1 MTETLYHLTEKSSN
15 QKTGPMAVSTSSGS
29 TCPDACPLKAKGCY
43 AKSGPLALHW
53 KNITNGLRGV
63 PWAFFLLQVKKL
75 APNTLMRHNQAG
87 DLPGDN
93 NVIDAAKLGELVE
106 ATKHI
111 KAFTYT
117 HKPVFDHPNAEENKK
132 AIKNANDN
140 GFTVNLSADS
150 IGEADAMFDLNI
162 GPVVTLL
169 PKDWAVRIP
178 TCQTPKGRRIIVC
191 PATYKDDVSCSTC
204 RMCMDRDRQA
214 VIGFPAHGTGAKV
227 VEEVFIRETL
237 GNSIS
242 DE

>member
-1 MTETLYHLTEKSSN
+1 MNEPLYHLTEKSSN

-53 KNITNGLRGV
+53 KRITDGLRGV
-63 PWAFFLLQVKKL
+63 PWAYFLQQVKKL
-75 APNTLMRHNQAG
+75 APRTLMRHNQAG
-87 DLPGDN
+87 DLPGTGDA
-93 NVIDAAKLGELVE
+93 IDVEKLAELVD

-117 HKPVFDHPNAEENKK
+117 HKPVLSGPYAEENKK
-132 AIKNANDN
+132 AIKHANDN
-140 GFTVNLSADS
+140 GFTINLSANS
-150 IGEADAMFDLNI
+150 VGHADTLFDLNI

-169 PKDWAVRIP
+169 PKDWTMRIP
-178 TCQTPKGRRIIVC
+178 TCQTPKGRRIIIC
-191 PATYKDDVSCSTC
+191 PATYKDDVSCATC

-214 VIGFPAHGTGAKV
+214 IIGFPAHGTGAKV
-227 VEEVFIRETL
+227 AEEVFLRETL
-237 GNSIS
+237 GTDY